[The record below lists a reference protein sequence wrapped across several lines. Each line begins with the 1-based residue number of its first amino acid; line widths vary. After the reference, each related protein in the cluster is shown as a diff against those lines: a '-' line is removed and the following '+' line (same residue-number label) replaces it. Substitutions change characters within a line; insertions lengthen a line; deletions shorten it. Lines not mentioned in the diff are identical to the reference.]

1 MSERGQTNGWFLIG
15 MALIILGAAIYG
27 LLTLLGISFAIGAAS
42 AETGAPLWV
51 ILIIPG
57 LVAVGFLILVLKV
70 IIDRL
75 GNAEDDYYS
84 KNIDK

>member
-1 MSERGQTNGWFLIG
+1 V
-15 MALIILGAAIYG
+15 
-27 LLTLLGISFAIGAAS
+27 SFAIGAAS
-42 AETGAPLWV
+42 AESGAPLWV

-57 LVAVGFLILVLKV
+57 LVALGFLILILKV

>member
-15 MALIILGAAIYG
+15 MTLIILGAGIYC
-27 LLTLLGISFAIGAAS
+27 LLTLLGVSFAIGAAS

-57 LVAVGFLILVLKV
+57 LVAVGFLILILKV

>member
-15 MALIILGAAIYG
+15 MTLIILGAGIYG
-27 LLTLLGISFAIGAAS
+27 LLTLLGVSFAIGAAS

-57 LVAVGFLILVLKV
+57 LVAVGFLILILKV